1 MRLVRYSVAAV
12 GMSTLFLG
20 LVVAYAVVGPMP
32 ERGGRRRRMDHRRH
46 QELEAPMPKRPP
58 YIEGAVV
65 AAVLLYLG
73 LIVVG
78 AITAVETPVA
88 PVAMRAH

>member
-1 MRLVRYSVAAV
+1 
-12 GMSTLFLG
+12 
-20 LVVAYAVVGPMP
+20 
-32 ERGGRRRRMDHRRH
+32 
-46 QELEAPMPKRPP
+46 MPKRPP

-78 AITAVETPVA
+78 AIPAVETPVA
-88 PVAMRAH
+88 PVAMRAR

>member
-1 MRLVRYSVAAV
+1 
-12 GMSTLFLG
+12 
-20 LVVAYAVVGPMP
+20 
-32 ERGGRRRRMDHRRH
+32 
-46 QELEAPMPKRPP
+46 MPKRPP

-88 PVAMRAH
+88 PVAMRAR